1 MKVPLII
8 PNESRDIVRDKDS
21 WGINCFLEREDA
33 DRAVKRPGLINTV
46 DGLGTVGQGV
56 FIWPTIPEI
65 VVVVDDQLH
74 IVVNSVHI
82 GDIVSGYY
90 AMVDNPSTSP
100 GPGDPYWS
108 ATPPGTD
115 RWRGYFGYFYY
126 VAAISPANR
135 ISEQAASKDAAAKLL
150 METRIATLSPGL
162 ALLDGNYNPP
172 VGRSYTFPSPSV
184 WTRSGNF
191 ISTEIYADQAS
202 LFSYPSDWP
211 SGVPWGNTY
220 HNASLAI
227 AYTLKRQVLSS
238 FTLTA
243 VGSVA
248 SIRLSATVLGST
260 FNLSPDHVFEI
271 SGCDQPEFNGTHY
284 ASLTPDP
291 SNPQAGDFTLY
302 SFNLSGTPS
311 SSPATGA
318 SKQLAYYSLV

>member
-1 MKVPLII
+1 MPTTLLTRIS
-8 PNESRDIVRDKDS
+8 NMDRDRRN
-21 WGINCFLEREDA
+21 INGVYEKGD
-33 DRAVKRPGLINTV
+33 VIKRPGVATTNYNYANHQGALGMQGFLITV
-46 DGLGTVGQGV
+46 YDDMLDV
-56 FIWPTIPEI
+56 FDYVPMPPP
-65 VVVVDDQLH
+65 VY
-74 IVVNSVHI
+74 I
-82 GDIVSGYY
+82 GDLVGGYY

-126 VAAISPANR
+126 VAAIFPANR
-135 ISEQAASKDAAAKLL
+135 ISEPAASKDAAAKLL

-191 ISTEIYADQAS
+191 ISTEIYADQVS

-248 SIRLSATVLGST
+248 SIRLSTTVLGST

-302 SFNLSGTPS
+302 SFNLSGTPA

>member
-1 MKVPLII
+1 MQGFLITVYGDTLDVFDYVPM
-8 PNESRDIVRDKDS
+8 PPPVY
-21 WGINCFLEREDA
+21 
-33 DRAVKRPGLINTV
+33 
-46 DGLGTVGQGV
+46 
-56 FIWPTIPEI
+56 
-65 VVVVDDQLH
+65 
-74 IVVNSVHI
+74 I
-82 GDIVSGYY
+82 GDLVGGYY

-126 VAAISPANR
+126 VAAIFPANR
-135 ISEQAASKDAAAKLL
+135 ISEPAASKDAAAKLL

-191 ISTEIYADQAS
+191 ISTEIYADQVS

-248 SIRLSATVLGST
+248 SIRLSTTVFGST

>member
-1 MKVPLII
+1 MRFPMPTTLLTRI
-8 PNESRDIVRDKDS
+8 SDMVRDRRN
-21 WGINCFLEREDA
+21 INGVYEKGD
-33 DRAVKRPGLINTV
+33 VIKRPGVVTTNYNYANHQGALGMQGFLITV
-46 DGLGTVGQGV
+46 YGDTLDV
-56 FIWPTIPEI
+56 FDYVPMPPPIY
-65 VVVVDDQLH
+65 
-74 IVVNSVHI
+74 I
-82 GDIVSGYY
+82 GDLVGGYY
-90 AMVDNPSTSP
+90 AMVDNPSSSP

-115 RWRGYFGYFYY
+115 RWRGYFGYYYY

-135 ISEQAASKDAAAKLL
+135 ISEPAASKDAAAKLF
-150 METRIATLSPGL
+150 METKIATLSPGL

-172 VGRSYTFPSPSV
+172 VGYSYTFPSPSV

-191 ISTEIYADQAS
+191 ISTEIYSDQAY

-248 SIRLSATVLGST
+248 SIRLSTTVFGST

>member
-1 MKVPLII
+1 MRVPLPPTLLTRI
-8 PNESRDIVRDKDS
+8 SDMDRDRRN
-21 WGINCFLEREDA
+21 INGVYEKGD
-33 DRAVKRPGLINTV
+33 VIKRPGVVTTNYNYANHQGALGMQGYLITV
-46 DGLGTVGQGV
+46 YDDTLDV
-56 FIWPTIPEI
+56 FDYVPMPPPIY
-65 VVVVDDQLH
+65 
-74 IVVNSVHI
+74 I
-82 GDIVSGYY
+82 GDLVGGYY

-100 GPGDPYWS
+100 GPGDAYWS

-126 VAAISPANR
+126 VAAISPANW

-150 METRIATLSPGL
+150 METKMAALSPGL

-172 VGRSYTFPSPSV
+172 VGRSYVFPSPST

-191 ISTEIYADQAS
+191 ISTEIYADQAT

-220 HNASLAI
+220 HNSSLAI
-227 AYTLKRQVLSS
+227 AYTLKRQVTSS

-248 SIRLSATVLGST
+248 SIRLSTTVLGSS